1 MFINQQRLT
10 HTALEKLKKEEDTRS
25 VTSASSKGSTE
36 ESPDEPS
43 VSPLQL
49 DIDTMATN
57 IVLTSP
63 EDDPADDSIE
73 NLLADS
79 TTPQREQS
87 AVLQRNSAEL
97 VMENKDNADGK
108 GLGDVSGGE
117 EEVAT
122 ATAPDV
128 VLENLTTE
136 CSISRPFI
144 DLLFSTVH
152 VKGESRLAQEVYFVI
167 FFVLHFI
174 S

>member
-1 MFINQQRLT
+1 
-10 HTALEKLKKEEDTRS
+10 
-25 VTSASSKGSTE
+25 
-36 ESPDEPS
+36 
-43 VSPLQL
+43 
-49 DIDTMATN
+49 
-57 IVLTSP
+57 
-63 EDDPADDSIE
+63 
-73 NLLADS
+73 
-79 TTPQREQS
+79 
-87 AVLQRNSAEL
+87 
-97 VMENKDNADGK
+97 MENKDNADGK

-167 FFVLHFI
+167 FLFCMLSLKLFMPSLRHVIFRI
-174 S
+174 